1 MPRWPRPPNLLRL
14 FVGQHIINGA
24 SVGLGVVAVALV
36 SSAIFGF
43 AAGQPA
49 TLGAISASISDL
61 PAPWREKAKTLGFGF
76 ALALL
81 STVAIQ
87 LALPWAV
94 AALVMIGLISF
105 VGGLVTGLGRW
116 AVAVG
121 MQAVI
126 PMIFILGFPRETFP
140 AAVRIELLLAGGGV
154 AYIAFALLATVFTDA
169 SARRLVTSES
179 IREFSLYMRAVAGVF
194 DPDQELAAAYGAT
207 IRQQSMLS
215 EQLQSARSV
224 LLDRPGEKGERMRLA
239 ASIGILLDALDAL
252 VAAQC
257 DVDLIRQ
264 TPEAATVLA
273 RIGDALRV
281 GSFDLEHLSLELLTT
296 GRPILPPDHQLA
308 IDALKRAAAR
318 AEAEAMDPKARA
330 ALVATTWRLVL
341 SLSHIR
347 RLERALSDDET
358 ARASIGDVNLAAFIP
373 KRRYA
378 PSALA
383 AHLSLELPVLRFAVR
398 LALAMMAGAVVA
410 QSLGDERHGNWVLLT
425 IAVVMRAGYGLTK
438 QRRDDRVIG
447 TLIGCVV
454 AAGSVAY
461 LPAGALVAVQ
471 GLAVAVTHS
480 FARLNYR
487 VASSGASVTALV
499 SLHLVQPWVSAP
511 ILVRL
516 ADTLIGAA
524 IAHLFNYLWPRWE
537 SSEAPR
543 LASRL
548 QAQLA
553 AFAAAALRA
562 DVSDHDYRLA
572 RKNVIEA
579 IAALS
584 NSAGRMSSE
593 PMAARKGLDE
603 MANLLIAAY
612 SLVAELSAARLA
624 FQTGAPP
631 SDPAICERL
640 QALLAGQS
648 GRSRLRR
655 SGRPAGR
662 RRARR
667 HLGRPQLRARGENR
681 GQVAPTPHNADPSHF
696 GRDSAPAR
704 ALSSSPSRNSTLFAS
719 VLIQSI
725 TTWTSSRGVASAWT
739 SQ

>member
-49 TLGAISASISDL
+49 TLGAIAASISDL

-87 LALPWAV
+87 LALPWPV

-126 PMIFILGFPRETFP
+126 PMVFILGFPRETFP

-179 IREFSLYMRAVAGVF
+179 IREFSMYMRAVAGVF

-224 LLDRPGEKGERMRLA
+224 LLERPGEKGERMRLA

-264 TPEAATVLA
+264 TPGAATVLA

-308 IDALKRAAAR
+308 IDALKREAAR

-383 AHLSLELPVLRFAVR
+383 PHLSLESPVLRFSVR

-584 NSAGRMSSE
+584 DSAGRMSSE

-624 FQTGAPP
+624 VQTGAPP
-631 SDPAICERL
+631 LNPAIRERV
-640 QALLAGQS
+640 QGLLAGQS
-648 GRSRLRR
+648 GAAASDA
-655 SGRPAGR
+655 PAGPLAAAALAVTSA
-662 RRARR
+662 ARNYER
-667 HLGRPQLRARGENR
+667 
-681 GQVAPTPHNADPSHF
+681 VAKTE
-696 GRDSAPAR
+696 GK
-704 ALSSSPSRNSTLFAS
+704 
-719 VLIQSI
+719 
-725 TTWTSSRGVASAWT
+725 
-739 SQ
+739 

>member
-1 MPRWPRPPNLLRL
+1 M
-14 FVGQHIINGA
+14 
-24 SVGLGVVAVALV
+24 
-36 SSAIFGF
+36 
-43 AAGQPA
+43 
-49 TLGAISASISDL
+49 
-61 PAPWREKAKTLGFGF
+61 
-76 ALALL
+76 
-81 STVAIQ
+81 
-87 LALPWAV
+87 
-94 AALVMIGLISF
+94 
-105 VGGLVTGLGRW
+105 
-116 AVAVG
+116 
-121 MQAVI
+121 
-126 PMIFILGFPRETFP
+126 
-140 AAVRIELLLAGGGV
+140 
-154 AYIAFALLATVFTDA
+154 
-169 SARRLVTSES
+169 
-179 IREFSLYMRAVAGVF
+179 
-194 DPDQELAAAYGAT
+194 
-207 IRQQSMLS
+207 
-215 EQLQSARSV
+215 
-224 LLDRPGEKGERMRLA
+224 
-239 ASIGILLDALDAL
+239 
-252 VAAQC
+252 
-257 DVDLIRQ
+257 
-264 TPEAATVLA
+264 
-273 RIGDALRV
+273 
-281 GSFDLEHLSLELLTT
+281 
-296 GRPILPPDHQLA
+296 
-308 IDALKRAAAR
+308 
-318 AEAEAMDPKARA
+318 
-330 ALVATTWRLVL
+330 
-341 SLSHIR
+341 
-347 RLERALSDDET
+347 
-358 ARASIGDVNLAAFIP
+358 
-373 KRRYA
+373 
-378 PSALA
+378 
-383 AHLSLELPVLRFAVR
+383 R

-584 NSAGRMSSE
+584 DSAGRMSSE

-624 FQTGAPP
+624 VQTGAPP
-631 SDPAICERL
+631 LNPAIRERV
-640 QALLAGQS
+640 QGLLAGQS

-655 SGRPAGR
+655 PGRPAGR

-681 GQVAPTPHNADPSHF
+681 GQVGPTPHNDDPSHF
-696 GRDSAPAR
+696 GRDSTPAR
-704 ALSSSPSRNSTLFAS
+704 ALNSSSSRNSTLFAS

>member
-14 FVGQHIINGA
+14 LVGQHIINGA
-24 SVGLGVVAVALV
+24 SVGLGVVAVALAA
-36 SSAIFGF
+36 SAIFGF

-81 STVAIQ
+81 STMAIQ
-87 LALPWAV
+87 LALPWPV
-94 AALVMIGLISF
+94 AALVMIGVISL

-126 PMIFILGFPRETFP
+126 PMVFILGFPRETFP
-140 AAVRIELLLAGGGV
+140 AAMRIETLLACGGA

-169 SARRLVTSES
+169 SARRMVASES

-194 DPDQELAAAYGAT
+194 DPDQDLAAAYGAT
-207 IRQQSMLS
+207 IRQQSALS
-215 EQLQSARSV
+215 EQLQSARAV
-224 LLDRPGEKGERMRLA
+224 LLERPGEKGERMRLA

-252 VAAQC
+252 VAGQC
-257 DVDLIRQ
+257 DVELIRR
-264 TPEAATVLA
+264 TPAAATVLA
-273 RIGDALRV
+273 RILDALRV
-281 GSFDLEHLSLELLTT
+281 GALDLEHLSLELLTT
-296 GRPILPPDHQLA
+296 GRPLLPPDHQLA
-308 IDALKRAAAR
+308 IEALKREAAQV
-318 AEAEAMDPKARA
+318 EAGAAMDAKARA
-330 ALVATTWRLVL
+330 ALDATTWRLVL
-341 SLSHIR
+341 SLGHVR
-347 RLERALSDDET
+347 RLEQALSNDAV
-358 ARASIGDVNLAAFIP
+358 ARAAIGDVDLAAFIP

-378 PSALA
+378 PSALMPQ
-383 AHLSLELPVLRFAVR
+383 LRLDSPVLRFAVR
-398 LALAMMAGAVVA
+398 LALAMMAGAAVA
-410 QSLGDERHGNWVLLT
+410 QSLGDERHGNWVVLT

-487 VASSGASVTALV
+487 LASSGASVTALV

-543 LASRL
+543 LVTRL

-553 AFAAAALRA
+553 AFADAALRT

-584 NSAGRMSSE
+584 DSAGRMSIE
-593 PMAARKGLDE
+593 PMAARRGLDE
-603 MANLLIAAY
+603 MADLLIAAY
-612 SLVAELSAARLA
+612 SLVAQLSAARLA
-624 FQTGAPP
+624 VQTGAPAQ
-631 SDPAICERL
+631 DPVINDWL
-640 QALLAGQS
+640 QPILAGQS
-648 GRSRLRR
+648 GAPVADA
-655 SGRPAGR
+655 PAGPLAAAALAVTAA
-662 RRARR
+662 ARNYER
-667 HLGRPQLRARGENR
+667 
-681 GQVAPTPHNADPSHF
+681 VA
-696 GRDSAPAR
+696 
-704 ALSSSPSRNSTLFAS
+704 AS
-719 VLIQSI
+719 E
-725 TTWTSSRGVASAWT
+725 TN
-739 SQ
+739 

>member
-14 FVGQHIINGA
+14 LVGQHIINGL
-24 SVGLGVVAVALV
+24 SVGVGVVAVALV
-36 SSAIFGF
+36 GSAIFGF

-81 STVAIQ
+81 STVSIQ
-87 LALPWAV
+87 LALPWPV
-94 AALVMIGLISF
+94 VALVMIGVISF

-126 PMIFILGFPRETFP
+126 PMVFILGFPRETFP
-140 AAVRIELLLAGGGV
+140 AAVRIELLLAAGGV
-154 AYIAFALLATVFTDA
+154 AYIAFALLATIFTDS
-169 SARRLVTSES
+169 SARRMVASES
-179 IREFSLYMRAVAGVF
+179 IREFSIYMRAVAGIF
-194 DPDQELAAAYGAT
+194 DPDQDLTAAYGAT
-207 IRQQSMLS
+207 IRQQSALS
-215 EQLQSARSV
+215 EQLQSARA
-224 LLDRPGEKGERMRLA
+224 LLLERPGNKGERMRLA

-257 DVDLIRQ
+257 DVELIRQ
-264 TPEAATVLA
+264 TPAAAAVLA

-281 GSFDLEHLSLELLTT
+281 GSLDLEHLSLELLTT
-296 GRPILPPDHQLA
+296 GHPILPPDHQLA
-308 IDALKRAAAR
+308 IDALKREAAR
-318 AEAEAMDPKARA
+318 VEGEEAMDGIPGA
-330 ALVATTWRLVL
+330 ALDAAAWQLVL
-341 SLSHIR
+341 SLSNVR
-347 RLERALSDDET
+347 RLEQALSNDET
-358 ARASIGDVNLAAFIP
+358 AQAAIGDVDLAAFIP
-373 KRRYA
+373 KRRYG

-383 AHLSLELPVLRFAVR
+383 PHLSLDSPVLRFAAR
-398 LALAMMAGAVVA
+398 LALAMMAGAVIA
-410 QSLGDERHGNWVLLT
+410 QSLGDDRHGNWVLLT
-425 IAVVMRAGYGLTK
+425 IAVVMRAGYGLTR

-447 TLIGCVV
+447 TLIGCVI

-487 VASSGASVTALV
+487 LASSGASVTALV

-511 ILVRL
+511 ILMRL
-516 ADTLIGAA
+516 ADTVIGAA
-524 IAHLFNYLWPRWE
+524 IAHLFNYFWPRWE

-543 LASRL
+543 LVGRL
-548 QAQLA
+548 EPQLA

-584 NSAGRMSSE
+584 DSAGRMSSE

-603 MANLLIAAY
+603 MASLLVASY
-612 SLVAELSAARLA
+612 SLVAQLSAARLA
-624 FQTGAPP
+624 VRTSAPP
-631 SDPAICERL
+631 PDPAIREWL
-640 QALLAGQS
+640 QNS
-648 GRSRLRR
+648 P
-655 SGRPAGR
+655 GRPVR
-662 RRARR
+662 RG
-667 HLGRPQLRARGENR
+667 L
-681 GQVAPTPHNADPSHF
+681 
-696 GRDSAPAR
+696 
-704 ALSSSPSRNSTLFAS
+704 
-719 VLIQSI
+719 
-725 TTWTSSRGVASAWT
+725 
-739 SQ
+739 